1 MNSPIGKIKSE
12 KKLLLKKYLDEQRN
26 GKLFTQN
33 QDAAFV
39 LDLEGQIVAVN
50 PAFETLSRFSADD
63 FIDLKL
69 QYLFPI
75 DSLDKLFNHFHK
87 TVLGQVQNFD
97 CTMFIKS
104 GNPCELNIT
113 NIPISVDDQVIGVY
127 AVAKDVTQL
136 KKKHEVGR
144 KIEEVQMS
152 LTDYVLDIIV
162 CTNLLGNILYISPS
176 CQQILGYAPDELLN
190 QNLLSMVHT
199 DDMEKTESV
208 RQEVVVNLINGRT
221 SYQLRKK
228 DGSYIWVEALC
239 RAVVDP
245 ETRNIIEVVS
255 VIRDITE
262 RKRAEEELWSRK
274 RAFRSLIENSPD
286 AVIIARNEEI
296 LFINATGVHLLGA
309 NSAEDIMAKSLMDF
323 VHPDYHKIARG
334 RIESIYNGG
343 IADFL
348 EYKIIQM
355 DGTLMDVEVKAIPT
369 FFQNQACHHIIVRD
383 ISERKKT
390 QELLLNSE
398 KLSIAGQLAAGIA
411 HEVRNPLTAIKGF
424 LQLME
429 GQLDNKTYFHIIQD
443 EMDRIELILSELLV
457 LAKPQAT
464 KLGMECIN
472 DLIDD
477 VKALLDTQAIMQD
490 IQIEIINEIGDLR
503 MKCDKNQLKQV
514 FINFI
519 KNGLEAMPDG
529 GSIIIELKKYSEEK
543 ARILIKDTG
552 TGIPHS
558 ILKRIGQPFFTTKE
572 GGTGLGVMI
581 SKQIIE
587 NHNGTVHF
595 WSDDKG
601 TMIEIILP
609 FNL

>member
-1 MNSPIGKIKSE
+1 M
-12 KKLLLKKYLDEQRN
+12 
-26 GKLFTQN
+26 
-33 QDAAFV
+33 
-39 LDLEGQIVAVN
+39 
-50 PAFETLSRFSADD
+50 
-63 FIDLKL
+63 
-69 QYLFPI
+69 
-75 DSLDKLFNHFHK
+75 
-87 TVLGQVQNFD
+87 
-97 CTMFIKS
+97 
-104 GNPCELNIT
+104 
-113 NIPISVDDQVIGVY
+113 
-127 AVAKDVTQL
+127 
-136 KKKHEVGR
+136 
-144 KIEEVQMS
+144 
-152 LTDYVLDIIV
+152 
-162 CTNLLGNILYISPS
+162 
-176 CQQILGYAPDELLN
+176 
-190 QNLLSMVHT
+190 
-199 DDMEKTESV
+199 ESV
-208 RQEVVVNLINGRT
+208 ENG
-221 SYQLRKK
+221 
-228 DGSYIWVEALC
+228 A
-239 RAVVDP
+239 
-245 ETRNIIEVVS
+245 
-255 VIRDITE
+255 
-262 RKRAEEELWSRK
+262 
-274 RAFRSLIENSPD
+274 
-286 AVIIARNEEI
+286 
-296 LFINATGVHLLGA
+296 
-309 NSAEDIMAKSLMDF
+309 
-323 VHPDYHKIARG
+323 
-334 RIESIYNGG
+334 
-343 IADFL
+343 IADFM
-348 EYKIIQM
+348 EYKFIQM
-355 DGTLMDVEVKAIPT
+355 DGTMMDVEVKAIPT
-369 FFQNQACHHIIVRD
+369 FFQNQPCHHIIVRD

-429 GQLDNKTYFHIIQD
+429 TQLDNKTYFHIIQG

-464 KLGMECIN
+464 KLGIECVN

-477 VKALLDTQAIMQD
+477 VKALLDTQAIMKD

-529 GSIIIELKKYSEEK
+529 GNILIELKKYSEEK

-595 WSDDKG
+595 WSDEKG